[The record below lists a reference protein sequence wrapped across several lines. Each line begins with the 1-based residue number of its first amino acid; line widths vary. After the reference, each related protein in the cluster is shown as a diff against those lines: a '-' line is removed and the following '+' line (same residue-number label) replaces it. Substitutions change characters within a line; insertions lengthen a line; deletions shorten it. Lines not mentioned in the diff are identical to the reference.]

1 MLCMSS
7 SSHAHSA
14 HRGTMRRPACR
25 WRPPTQSLLD
35 RYRGL
40 LGPGPTATPHAN
52 HSRAPGCQAGMV
64 APGSV
69 VLGPDLVC
77 VAVGAADDAA
87 GVLTTL
93 AHTEQRRVALVRS
106 VFAADGF
113 APTPPNAL
121 FRPLGHGVVAV
132 ALQCVRDPVR
142 ACLVDEWTL
151 PASNGGLPTQTA
163 QGVPLPEYLS
173 QRCGAVV
180 FLLQAT

>member
-1 MLCMSS
+1 M
-7 SSHAHSA
+7 A
-14 HRGTMRRPACR
+14 
-25 WRPPTQSLLD
+25 
-35 RYRGL
+35 
-40 LGPGPTATPHAN
+40 
-52 HSRAPGCQAGMV
+52 

-87 GVLTTL
+87 GVLMTL
-93 AHTEQRRVALVRS
+93 GEQRRVALVRS
-106 VFAADGF
+106 VFAADGS

-121 FRPLGHGVVAV
+121 FRSLGHGVVAV

-151 PASNGGLPTQTA
+151 PASNGGHPTQTA

-173 QRCGAVV
+173 QRCGAAV
-180 FLLQAT
+180 FLSQAT